1 MNRVIVYEDKQGID
15 HYFVEG
21 RNYDQSEYPK
31 DYTAKCIY
39 NNLTDAIKDSDQY
52 QSEHYSDGECLD
64 YVLDV
69 IRQIERVL

>member
-1 MNRVIVYEDKQGID
+1 MNRVIVYEDKQGVD

-21 RNYDQSEYPK
+21 KSYDIAPPEE
-31 DYTAKCIY
+31 YTAKQIY
-39 NNLTDAIKDSDQY
+39 ANLTDAIKDSDQY

-69 IRQIERVL
+69 IKQIEGVL